1 MGVIKSFSDF
11 VKETE
16 TSEATPS
23 GMGVSTNPAMSESLC
38 IKLKECMEM
47 AMAECNEYHNDDNT
61 EHKAD
66 GYLKEAEAWMDLFME
81 GMKSTCEGLMNTPD
95 APDGDM
101 RQGNTQDM
109 N

>member
-16 TSEATPS
+16 TLGSDEVQATKPTALSE
-23 GMGVSTNPAMSESLC
+23 ELC
-38 IKLKECMEM
+38 NKLKECMEM
-47 AMAECNEYHNDDNT
+47 AKNECGDWHNDESDDHT
-61 EHKAD
+61 AD
-66 GYLKEAEAWMDLFME
+66 GYLSECDSYMKECYE
-81 GMKSTCEGLMNTPD
+81 GLKANCEGLMNTPD

-101 RQGNTQDM
+101 RQGNTQDL

>member
-1 MGVIKSFSDF
+1 MAVIKNFSDF

-16 TSEATPS
+16 TLGSDEVQATKP
-23 GMGVSTNPAMSESLC
+23 TALSESFKA
-38 IKLKECMEM
+38 KLKECMEM
-47 AMAECNEYHNDDNT
+47 AKNECGDWHNDESDDHT
-61 EHKAD
+61 AE
-66 GYLKEAEAWMDLFME
+66 GYLSECGSYMNECME
-81 GMKSTCEGLMNTPD
+81 GLKAECEGLMNTPD